1 MSLTTDNVAPSP
13 KPNAW
18 RIDSLTIAGVA
29 MGIGQLAFCAGV
41 LAVGKFAWG
50 LGIET
55 LRTLTFVALV
65 FGSQATIYV
74 VRERRRLW
82 SSRPSLWLVASSV
95 VDVVIAATLA
105 IGGIA
110 MEPLPA
116 LVVAGILTAAA
127 FAFTLDLVKA
137 PVFARLDIN

>member
-1 MSLTTDNVAPSP
+1 LVAWADFGRS
-13 KPNAW
+13 
-18 RIDSLTIAGVA
+18 DELFG
-29 MGIGQLAFCAGV
+29 

-50 LGIET
+50 FGIET

-65 FGSQATIYV
+65 FGSQATLYV

-95 VDVVIAATLA
+95 VDVVVAAALA

-110 MEPLPA
+110 MRPLPA
-116 LVVAGILTAAA
+116 FVVAGILAAAAA
-127 FAFTLDLVKA
+127 FAFVLDTVKA
-137 PVFARLDIN
+137 PVFARLNIS